1 MKGKKQ
7 RNDKKKIIKG
17 AKRQKIFAERYKSCF
32 CESR

>member
-17 AKRQKIFAERYKSCF
+17 AKRQKFLLKDTNHV
-32 CESR
+32 

>member
-17 AKRQKIFAERYKSCF
+17 AKRQKILLKDTNHV
-32 CESR
+32 